1 MEPRPISRRDAIA
14 AFVSVGAAGAL
25 GRVPGVA
32 APSLLTRPIPRTG
45 ERIPVIGLGTWQ
57 TFDADPAAA
66 ARGEL
71 ARVLERF
78 AALGG
83 AVVDSSPMYGRSESV
98 VGALAGQLGM
108 RDRLFLAT
116 KVWTEGRARGVAQ
129 MDESYRR
136 LGVTRLDLM
145 QVHNLVDVETHL
157 ETLAEWKA
165 AGRVRYV
172 GITHYVASAFPRLER
187 LLASHDLDFVQ
198 LNYAITDRAAE
209 ARMLPAAAERGV
221 ATLINRPYDGGGLFG
236 RVRGRALP
244 DWAAEIDCASW
255 GQFFLKFI
263 LSHPAVTCVIPATS
277 QVRHLE
283 DNLGAGHG
291 RLPDA
296 AMRERMAATVAE
308 F

>member
-25 GRVPGVA
+25 GRVPGLA

-45 ERIPVIGLGTWQ
+45 ERIPVIGMGTWQ

-83 AVVDSSPMYGRSESV
+83 TVVDSSPMYGRSESV

-198 LNYAITDRAAE
+198 LNYAIIDRAAE

-236 RVRGRALP
+236 KVRGRALP

>member
-25 GRVPGVA
+25 GRVPGLA

-45 ERIPVIGLGTWQ
+45 ERIPVIGMGTWQ

-236 RVRGRALP
+236 KVRGRALP

-283 DNLGAGHG
+283 DNMGAGRG

>member
-45 ERIPVIGLGTWQ
+45 ERIPVIGMGTWQ

-145 QVHNLVDVETHL
+145 QVHNLVDVGTHL

-236 RVRGRALP
+236 KARGRALP

-283 DNLGAGHG
+283 DNMGAGRG

-296 AMRERMAATVAE
+296 AMRERMAATVDE

>member
-25 GRVPGVA
+25 GRVPGLA

-45 ERIPVIGLGTWQ
+45 ERIPVIGMGTWQ

-83 AVVDSSPMYGRSESV
+83 TVVDSSPMYGRSESV

-236 RVRGRALP
+236 KARGRALP

-283 DNLGAGHG
+283 DNMGAGRG

-296 AMRERMAATVAE
+296 AMRERMAATVDE

>member
-1 MEPRPISRRDAIA
+1 
-14 AFVSVGAAGAL
+14 
-25 GRVPGVA
+25 
-32 APSLLTRPIPRTG
+32 
-45 ERIPVIGLGTWQ
+45 
-57 TFDADPAAA
+57 
-66 ARGEL
+66 
-71 ARVLERF
+71 
-78 AALGG
+78 
-83 AVVDSSPMYGRSESV
+83 
-98 VGALAGQLGM
+98 
-108 RDRLFLAT
+108 
-116 KVWTEGRARGVAQ
+116 
-129 MDESYRR
+129 
-136 LGVTRLDLM
+136 M

-236 RVRGRALP
+236 KARGRALP

-296 AMRERMAATVAE
+296 AMRERMAATVDE